1 MCVLSRYVI
10 AAPVALILSAF
21 CAPQASAASYN
32 LDPTHSF
39 IEFRT
44 KHLGYSWLYGRFN
57 RIEGNLIWDQSRPH
71 ASKIKVKIDL
81 TSLDSN
87 HAERDKHL
95 RGDEYLDARTYPD
108 VEFVSSRYEG
118 DADSGVVYGTL
129 TLRGVS
135 RELQIPVSRIGEGH
149 DPWGGYRVGFEGK
162 VTLDAFDYGMQYDVG
177 PGGNVIELF
186 LGIEGIKKKKLAPKR
201 R

>member
-1 MCVLSRYVI
+1 MSVFRYARVTPFVLM
-10 AAPVALILSAF
+10 LSLF
-21 CAPQASAASYN
+21 CALQVSAASYK

-57 RIEGNLIWDQSRPH
+57 RIEGRLTWDPSRPQ
-71 ASKIKVKIDL
+71 ASKINVTVDL

-95 RGDEYLDARTYPD
+95 RGDEYLDAQRHRD
-108 VEFVSSRYEG
+108 VTFVSSRYEG

-129 TLRGVS
+129 TLRGIH
-135 RELQIPVSRIGEGH
+135 RQLQIPVKRIGEGH

-186 LGIEGIKKKKLAPKR
+186 LGIEAIKKKKLAPKR

>member
-1 MCVLSRYVI
+1 MSVLNPFPVVPFILVLS
-10 AAPVALILSAF
+10 ALCTPPVT
-21 CAPQASAASYN
+21 AASYN

-57 RIEGNLIWDQSRPH
+57 RVEGHFTWDKSRPQ
-71 ASKIKVKIDL
+71 ASKINVNVDL
-81 TSLDSN
+81 ASLDSN

-95 RGDEYLDARTYPD
+95 RGDEYLDARKYRD
-108 VEFVSSRYEG
+108 VKFVSRRYEG

-135 RELQIPVSRIGEGH
+135 RELQIPVNRIGEGH

>member
-1 MCVLSRYVI
+1 MSVLHPSAIVPLVLI
-10 AAPVALILSAF
+10 SSALCALPVT
-21 CAPQASAASYN
+21 AASYN

-57 RIEGNLIWDQSRPH
+57 RIEGHFTWDQSRPQ
-71 ASKIKVKIDL
+71 ASKINVNVDL

-95 RGDEYLDARTYPD
+95 RGDEYLDARKYRD
-108 VEFVSSRYEG
+108 VKFVSRRYEG

-135 RELQIPVSRIGEGH
+135 RELQIPVNRIGEGH
-149 DPWGGYRVGFEGK
+149 DPWGGYRVGFEGN